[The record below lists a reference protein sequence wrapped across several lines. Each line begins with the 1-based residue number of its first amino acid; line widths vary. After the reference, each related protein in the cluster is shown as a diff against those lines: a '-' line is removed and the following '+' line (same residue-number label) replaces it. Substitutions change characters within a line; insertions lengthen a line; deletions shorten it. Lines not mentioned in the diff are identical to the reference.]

1 MSTTFFPFS
10 VLLMMDGALHAWHV
24 HRYGSLMTVHKGHV
38 HFEEEEEKR
47 EEEEGIDDEEEEDDD
62 VAVL

>member
-1 MSTTFFPFS
+1 
-10 VLLMMDGALHAWHV
+10 MMDGALHAWHV